1 MLLGL
6 HVKNLALIEEEEL
19 SFSDGLNILTG
30 ETGAGKSILLGSVN
44 LALGAK
50 ADRSLIRTGAEYALV
65 ELIFRVDNDRQR
77 ERLLALSAEPDE
89 EDVIL
94 VKRKIFPNRSQCMIG
109 SETVTSKQLRELSE
123 LLMDVYGQRENQ
135 RLLRR
140 AAQLEV
146 VDAYAGASL
155 SGLLAK
161 VKECWQEYSRL
172 KKLCEK
178 DEELDQAARARE
190 TDLLTYE
197 ISEIEGANLRPGEDE
212 ELEEQVRVLSSFR
225 RIDEA
230 LGLAENLL
238 QGGEENAAE
247 QVGRALRFLVKVQG
261 IDKTLDEAILQLQDA
276 DALLA
281 DAARSLSDYAAG
293 LSFDPQ
299 EFAQLEERLDQ
310 LNHLKDKYAKGAANG
325 TLGQVQEALA
335 QKKER
340 LEELSDY
347 EMRKEERRKDLSE
360 CKSRLEDLCWKVS
373 GNREK
378 AAAEFCRKMTGELLD
393 LNFNQV
399 DFHAELSADE
409 NKLSANGW
417 DEVTFYISMNPGEPP
432 RPLDAIASGGELS
445 RIMLALKTVFAGKD
459 DIHTL
464 IFDEIDSGISGQT
477 AWKVAKKLGRLAA
490 DHQILCITHLPQIA
504 AMEERHFLIEKKAAD
519 GRTTTHIRLL
529 NDEESDR
536 ELGRMMGGEAITEAA
551 LASAREMKAMA
562 RTEREKSRTGKADQS
577 Q

>member
-50 ADRSLIRTGAEYALV
+50 ADRSLIRSGAEYALV
-65 ELIFRVDNDRQR
+65 ELMFRVDNDRQR

-135 RLLRR
+135 RLLRH

-146 VDAYAGASL
+146 VDAYAGEEL
-155 SGLLAK
+155 SGLLCE
-161 VKECWQEYSRL
+161 VKECWQRYSQQ

-178 DEELDQAARARE
+178 DAELDEAARIRE
-190 TDLLTYE
+190 ADLLTYE
-197 ISEIEGANLRPGEDE
+197 VSEIEGAALRPGEDE
-212 ELEEQVRVLSSFR
+212 ELEERMRVMSSFR

-230 LGLAENLL
+230 LQLSENLL

-247 QVGRALRFLVKVQG
+247 QVGRALRSLVKVQG
-261 IDKTLDEAILQLQDA
+261 IDKALDDAILQLQDA
-276 DALLA
+276 DALLS

-299 EFAQLEERLDQ
+299 EYAQLEERLD
-310 LNHLKDKYAKGAANG
+310 LINHLKDKYAKGAANG
-325 TLGQVQEALA
+325 TIPEVQQALEE
-335 QKKER
+335 KKAR

-347 EMRKEERRKDLSE
+347 ETRREERKKELAE
-360 CKSRLEDLCWKVS
+360 CRERLTRLCAKVS
-373 GNREK
+373 SVRKK
-378 AAAEFCRKMTGELLD
+378 AAAEFCRQMTQELLD

-399 DFHAELSADE
+399 DFRAELTSDE
-409 NKLSANGW
+409 EHLSANGW
-417 DEVTFYISMNPGEPP
+417 DDLTFYISMNPGEPA
-432 RPLDAIASGGELS
+432 RPLDAVASGGELS

-504 AMEERHFLIEKKAAD
+504 AMEQQHFLIEKEAED

-536 ELGRMMGGEAITEAA
+536 ELGRMMGGETVTEAA

-562 RTEREKSRTGKADQS
+562 RAERVK
-577 Q
+577 